1 MGKYSGAA
9 GRWLAQPA
17 RRKAS
22 ISAPVGE
29 AEGPRLRVEDLAM
42 EIRAI
47 PEDSGPMASIPQ
59 KTPAHPSKP
68 RAAERRRAVG
78 AGLQGRDGVPCM
90 RRLGGGFSTCTLLA
104 ARFCS
109 LPTPV
114 PQPGPGSR
122 LRPWG
127 GAPAPGG
134 EEEDGRVEDEEGG
147 WGEALALAMGLSHQ
161 GWDTSKVTN
170 S

>member
-90 RRLGGGFSTCTLLA
+90 RRLGGGVLHLHPPRSSFLLP
-104 ARFCS
+104 S
-109 LPTPV
+109 S
-114 PQPGPGSR
+114 PGPPT
-122 LRPWG
+122 RPRVPPPG
-127 GAPAPGG
+127 MGRSASPGG
-134 EEEDGRVEDEEGG
+134 RGRGWKGG
-147 WGEALALAMGLSHQ
+147 G
-161 GWDTSKVTN
+161 
-170 S
+170 